1 MTLEEYYES
10 FMQDIYARSDAEGNF
25 HEHIFTERM
34 CEFLVD
40 HATLENYE
48 VVAYKKNTKGLRVD
62 AWNLDDD
69 TGILNLLVADFRVEP
84 VPQTLSRADAIK
96 HFRRAERFL
105 TESLRR
111 EFHQSLEETTPG
123 YELARTIFEKSTQIS
138 RVRFFLLSST
148 LISSRLESIES
159 SEIEGIRCT
168 YDIWDISR
176 LHRIEVSGKAREDT
190 VIDFEEFAPT
200 GLPCLPAS
208 TGSAG
213 YESFLLAIPGKLI
226 SELYDRFGERLLEQ
240 NVRTFLQFRGN
251 VNKGI
256 RTTILNEPEMFFA
269 YNNGLTATA
278 ESVNLDMT
286 HSRLRSVTNLQ
297 IVNGGQTTASIFTA
311 ERKSRAD
318 LSRIYIQMKLTVV
331 PPERV
336 DEVVPK
342 ISEYAN
348 TQNKV
353 SAADFFSN
361 HPFHLRIEEKSRRIW
376 APSVDGGF
384 AETHWF
390 YERARGQYANA
401 QAKLTP
407 AEQKKFLT
415 QFPKHQMFTKTD
427 LAKFDFSLGMRPHVV
442 SMGAQKSF
450 AAFAQDIGQRWEK
463 HDTEFNDLYF
473 KQTIAKAIIFR
484 YLDKVIMKQEWY
496 GGYKANIVTY
506 TIAKLAYMVERIGA
520 SLDLDAI
527 WRKQSVSPTLASQ
540 LLEIAF
546 SVNEA
551 IQETPQGIT
560 NVTEWCKK
568 EACWE
573 KVQQLDMVLLDDLI
587 PELLS
592 EEQVEEIEQDAE
604 FIQRIDNGIENQR
617 YVLGKGAGYWKEVA
631 QWGLKRGQLSEKEM
645 GVLRVACQL
654 PDKLPSEAQSKM
666 LVKTERRLKKEGFFE
681 KPDPSMG
688 S

>member
-10 FMQDIYARSDAEGNF
+10 FMQEIFARSDAEGNF
-25 HEHIFTERM
+25 HEYIFTECM
-34 CEFLVD
+34 CDFLVD
-40 HATLENYE
+40 HATLENFE

-62 AWNLDDD
+62 AWNLDDE
-69 TGILNLLVADFRVEP
+69 TGILDLLVADFRVEDM
-84 VPQTLSRADAIK
+84 PQTLSKTDATRHLK
-96 HFRRAERFL
+96 RAERFL
-105 TESLRR
+105 IESLRK

-123 YELARTIFEKSTQIS
+123 YELARTIYEKSRQIS
-138 RVRFFLLSST
+138 RIRFFLLSNAV
-148 LISSRLESIES
+148 ISSRLESLGN

-176 LHRIEVSGKAREDT
+176 LHRIEASGKAREDT
-190 VIDFEEFAPT
+190 VIDFEEFALG

-208 TGSAG
+208 TGSAS
-213 YESFLLAIPGKLI
+213 YQSFLLVIPGELI

-240 NVRTFLQFRGN
+240 NVRTFLQFRGG

-256 RTTILNEPEMFFA
+256 RNTILNQPEMFFA
-269 YNNGLTATA
+269 YNNGLSATA
-278 ESVNLDMT
+278 ESVNLDVT
-286 HSRLRSVTNLQ
+286 QSRLRSVTNLQ

-311 ERKSRAD
+311 DRKSKAD
-318 LSRIYIQMKLTVV
+318 ISRIYVQVKLTVV

-336 DEVVPK
+336 DEVVPR

-361 HPFHLRIEEKSRRIW
+361 HPFHLRIEEMSRRLW
-376 APSVDGGF
+376 APSADGGF
-384 AETHWF
+384 TETHWF

-401 QAKLTP
+401 QAKLSP

-427 LAKFDFSLGMRPHVV
+427 LAKLEFSLSMKPHVV
-442 SMGAQKSF
+442 SLGAQKSF
-450 AAFAQDIGQRWEK
+450 AAFALDIGERWEK

-484 YLDKVIMKQEWY
+484 FLDKAVMKQEWY

-506 TIAKLAYMVERIGA
+506 TIAKLSYMIARLRA

-527 WRKQSVSPTLASQ
+527 WRKQSITPTLASQ

-546 SVNEA
+546 TVNET
-551 IQETPQGIT
+551 IQETPPSIT

-592 EEQVEEIEQDAE
+592 EEQVEELEHDAE
-604 FIQRIDNGIENQR
+604 SIQRIDNGIENQR

-631 QWGLKRGQLSEKEM
+631 EWGLKRKQLSEKEM
-645 GVLRVACQL
+645 GILRVACRI
-654 PDKLPSEAQSKM
+654 PDKLPSEAQSKI
-666 LVKTERRLKKEGFFE
+666 LVKVERRLKKEGFFQKE
-681 KPDPSMG
+681 TYPVG
-688 S
+688 N